1 MTFVYHFYILSFSS
15 SDNNNNNNN
24 AVIIGHQHPAL
35 VPLEGTSRKQH
46 QDQEDHQEEEEE
58 LRRRGLI
65 THLPGLDYIIL
76 AFHNIPVTYWLV
88 LWSNGGLGCSGLI
101 GLLREHVVRIS
112 WNDKLQ
118 LTPNPYSWNKTW
130 PTCCTLNNPGQEKV
144 YQSLCLGLSCLYG
157 TNRCRRVVVDDY
169 YSSTKLGI
177 YIMVSHLRK
186 SLTTS
191 QIFGRSKRKKWQ
203 SFRHQMHY
211 RYRMIP
217 EQ

>member
-76 AFHNIPVTYWLV
+76 AFHNIPVTY
-88 LWSNGGLGCSGLI
+88 
-101 GLLREHVVRIS
+101 
-112 WNDKLQ
+112 
-118 LTPNPYSWNKTW
+118 
-130 PTCCTLNNPGQEKV
+130 
-144 YQSLCLGLSCLYG
+144 
-157 TNRCRRVVVDDY
+157 
-169 YSSTKLGI
+169 
-177 YIMVSHLRK
+177 
-186 SLTTS
+186 
-191 QIFGRSKRKKWQ
+191 
-203 SFRHQMHY
+203 
-211 RYRMIP
+211 
-217 EQ
+217 